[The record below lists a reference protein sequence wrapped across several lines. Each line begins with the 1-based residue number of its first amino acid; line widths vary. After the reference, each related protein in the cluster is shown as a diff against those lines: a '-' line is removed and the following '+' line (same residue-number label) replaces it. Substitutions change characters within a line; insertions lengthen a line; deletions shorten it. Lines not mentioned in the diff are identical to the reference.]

1 MKSKFRS
8 FVVALAMVS
17 LSITGAA
24 YARSL
29 RLAHVVNEQDSFHVA
44 ALKLKEVVE
53 AESNGELS
61 ITIFPNAKLGD
72 ERTLLENIR
81 MGVVDLAIVTGG
93 PIINFMPEFGVF
105 DLPFLFRDEE
115 HAYKVLDGKVGQDML
130 ARMDKA
136 GWVGLA
142 YGERGFR
149 DLTNSKREVAR
160 PDDMKGL
167 KIRLMENPVYVETFR
182 ALGANAV
189 PMAWTETLTALQQG
203 TIDGQENPLNVIV
216 AFKLYDSQKF
226 LTLTHHTYSPNVIM
240 MSKRCWNS
248 LKPEQQALVKK
259 AALAGAQANRDIDN
273 QKAAEWLEF
282 LKAQG
287 MTVTQSDSEAFR
299 EAVKPIY
306 DKYAAQFGADLV
318 KAIQETK

>member
-8 FVVALAMVS
+8 FVLALVMVS
-17 LSITGAA
+17 LSLSSAFAA
-24 YARSL
+24 RNL
-29 RLAHVVNEQDSFHVA
+29 RLAHAVNEQDAFQVA
-44 ALKLKEVVE
+44 AEKMKEFVE
-53 AESNGELS
+53 SESNGELG

-81 MGVVDLAIVTGG
+81 MGVVDLAIITGG

-105 DLPFLFRDEE
+105 DLPFLFRDTA
-115 HAYKVLDGKVGQDML
+115 HAYSVLDGEIGKTML
-130 ARMDKA
+130 ANMEKA
-136 GWVGLA
+136 GWKGLA

-149 DLTNSKREVAR
+149 DLTNSVRAVEK

-167 KIRLMENPVYVETFR
+167 KIRLMENPIYVETFR

-203 TIDGQENPLNVIV
+203 TIDGQENPINVIYSY
-216 AFKLYDSQKF
+216 KLYDSQKY
-226 LTLTHHTYSPNVIM
+226 LSLSHHTYSPNVIM
-240 MSKRCWNS
+240 MSLRAWNS
-248 LKPEQQALVKK
+248 LTPEQQEIIAKG
-259 AALAGAQANRDIDN
+259 AQAGAQANRDIDN
-273 QKAAEWLEF
+273 QKSAEWLEE
-282 LKAQG
+282 LKANG
-287 MTVTQSDSEAFR
+287 MVVVQPDGDAFR

-306 DKYAAQFGADLV
+306 DKYGAQFGADMV